1 MDRKQVAEQFRQM
14 ATFMKVQSFS
24 SNWSEIKEHAII
36 WGFIPVCF
44 FILFR
49 TYFGTPFFGW
59 WQNQV
64 IGGLL
69 FCFLWFADQE
79 KTGNFIWYKRIAHLA
94 IAYVIASTY
103 NLEPLRFK

>member
-1 MDRKQVAEQFRQM
+1 MDKKQIQEQLRALAISF
-14 ATFMKVQSFS
+14 KIQSFG
-24 SNWSEIKEHAII
+24 SNWSEIREHGIVWGII
-36 WGFIPVCF
+36 PICL

-69 FCFLWFADQE
+69 FSFLWYIDQE
-79 KTGNFIWYKRIAHLA
+79 HTGNFIWYKRIAHLA

-103 NLEPLRFK
+103 NLQPLQFK